1 MKSSKIYSMS
11 MAVVV
16 TLLLSVLTGNIA
28 HAQLVVQCS
37 TSVNVANF
45 GVEGDL
51 FANTP
56 GSFTSGYVG
65 VANPAIHDDWFK
77 DNASYPGFGMGIINT
92 SIDAAGTGLATQLS
106 AADFKSLV
114 SNQALGP
121 VQRNLTYVQRMSV
134 PKISPRFV
142 SFDASGNPTNGYLL
156 LDAVAAR
163 DNHTAGGAVDSSA
176 FAGGP
181 DKNGANPQ
189 TWTIG
194 VAGVQQKND
203 LIDVGGHIRREYNF
217 STGEAGDLWGYA
229 FATTRNTSGDAHTDF
244 EVFRTAPVLTGT
256 GITNTGPDG
265 GHTSGKFDFDGSLLS
280 PGDLLVSVDYS
291 NGGTNPLYSVRI
303 WVNPN
308 DLKMDGSGLTL
319 AAFNAIPPQT
329 VPGGPGRKFTFTGV
343 FNGGTGSGAFGYAE
357 IAPLPGAAGS
367 CLFFSV
373 VNNGTVAA
381 APWGN
386 LTAQNAAASDSMDAL
401 VNVEVAINFS
411 KFGLDIDPITGP
423 CFQLFGSLLVK
434 TRSSSSFTSEMKDV
448 AGPFIFGNF
457 SEVNANAGSDKN
469 LECSTTQVTLDGT
482 SLTPGAIY
490 SWSVV
495 PGSGGNIVSGAN
507 TATPVVNSAGC
518 YVLTVNNPQFSNCA
532 ATDTVCVV
540 GTPDVTPPTVTCPPP
555 ATYTCSSEVPAGAS
569 TLAQFLAIGGTASD
583 ISGTVNVSYTDGP
596 LVGGSCGG
604 TITRTYNFTDACGN
618 ASSCTQIITINDN
631 IPPTISGPADQ
642 TFGCNPT
649 IPAANIGLI
658 TASDNCTGVTV
669 SALPDQISGGCTKTL
684 VRTYRATDGC
694 GNTSDWVQT
703 FTYTYD
709 VTAPVITATGSVA
722 NNSDLGC
729 NPTASQI
736 EAALGSATATD
747 ACGAVTV
754 DVTTDAVVN
763 NGCMRSQTR
772 NFSSTDGC
780 GNTSSETR
788 TISWKVDLTAPVITA
803 TGSVANGADLGC
815 NPSAAVIN
823 AALGTAT
830 ATDNCD
836 QVTVSATDGAVS
848 VNGCQN
854 SQTRTFTS
862 TDACGNTSSETRT
875 ISWKVDTEAPV
886 VTCNSGSGDIT
897 VCVGDAG
904 NISFVST
911 ATDNCDGTVPVTCV
925 RSDGLTLEDAYPV
938 GTTTVTCTATDEC
951 GNVGTCSFNV
961 IVLANPTCALTAPT
975 TLPVCGSTGNTLTST
990 ATNATSYSWSVT
1002 GSGWSITGGANTAT
1016 ATYTAGTGPAT
1027 FTLTVTNSLNGVN
1040 CTSTCSVTFECAG
1053 DRFCTYTQGYYGQGG
1068 GTNCT
1073 GQTTKPLLLNMLN
1086 GNPLVVGGGSN
1097 KLTLTYSDANSGCIF
1112 LRLPA
1117 GGTHAALNGT
1127 ATCSNPV
1134 GIALK
1139 STGQFANTL
1148 LGQTIALG
1156 FNLRVPGTALGSL
1169 QITGKYLTTAQSS
1182 GTGCVNPT
1190 ATAVPGTNQTFVI
1203 PTAVINYLGANNT
1216 VAGLFALANQA
1227 LAGALPSGAPSLSQ
1241 INQACDAFNR
1251 GFDKCRVLVGF
1262 SNTAP
1267 TAVVRETDGELEPVY
1282 DLSVRAYPNPFTQ
1295 KASIE
1300 FSLANGVDNAVVE
1313 VYTLN
1318 GTKVATL
1325 FNGAVEAEKLYS
1337 VELDGANLAPGIYIY
1352 QVNTGNNVYTNKLIL
1367 TRD

>member
-1 MKSSKIYSMS
+1 
-11 MAVVV
+11 
-16 TLLLSVLTGNIA
+16 
-28 HAQLVVQCS
+28 LVG
-37 TSVNVANF
+37 TN
-45 GVEGDL
+45 
-51 FANTP
+51 
-56 GSFTSGYVG
+56 
-65 VANPAIHDDWFK
+65 DDWFQ
-77 DNASYPGFGMGIINT
+77 NSAFPGAGQGIIGT
-92 SIDAAGTGLATQLS
+92 SAATSPNGIS
-106 AADFKSLV
+106 AADFKALIQGASLI
-114 SNQALGP
+114 G
-121 VQRNLTYVQRMSV
+121 RNRTYVQRMAV
-134 PKISPRFV
+134 PNLTPRFIT
-142 SFDASGNPTNGYLL
+142 PTTGYIL

-217 STGEAGDLWGYA
+217 ATDEGGDLWGYA

-256 GITNTGPDG
+256 GISNTGPNG
-265 GHTSGKFDFDGSLLS
+265 GHTAGFLAPPGDPFYPAGATTA
-280 PGDLLVSVDYS
+280 PGDLLVSVDYT
-291 NGGTNPLYSVRI
+291 NGGQNPQASVRVWI
-303 WVNPN
+303 DPN
-308 DLKMDGSGLTL
+308 NVDGQGRDTAWANLQ
-319 AAFNAIPPQT
+319 AARP
-329 VPGGPGRKFTFTGV
+329 FTFTGV
-343 FNGGTGSGAFGYAE
+343 FDSGTGAAPYGYAE
-357 IAPLPGAAGS
+357 IRPNTISSGTCASGGAF
-367 CLFFSV
+367 LYSV
-373 VNNGTVAA
+373 VNTTNVVGTA
-381 APWGN
+381 WGN
-386 LTAQNAAASDSMDAL
+386 LTAQNAAYDDNMEAL

-411 KFGLDIDPITGP
+411 AFGLDINPISGP
-423 CFQLFGSLLVK
+423 CFNLFGSLCVK
-434 TRSSSSFTSEMKDV
+434 TRSSASFTSEMKDF
-448 AGPFIFGNF
+448 AGPFVFGNF
-457 SEVNANAGSDKN
+457 QEVNANAGMDKN
-469 LECSTTQVTLDGT
+469 LECSVTQVTLDG
-482 SLTPGAIY
+482 SSSTPGAIY

-495 PGSGGNIVSGAN
+495 SGSGGNIVSGAN
-507 TATPVVNSAGC
+507 TATPVVNAAGC
-518 YVLTVNNPQFSNCA
+518 YVLTVTNPSIASCNV
-532 ATDTVCVV
+532 TDTVCVV
-540 GTPDVTPPTVTCPPP
+540 GVPDVTPPTVTCPP
-555 ATYTCSSEVPAGAS
+555 AITRTCTSEVPAGAT
-569 TLAQFLAIGGTASD
+569 TLAEFIAQGGTASD

-649 IPAANIGLI
+649 IPAADINLI

-669 SALPDQISGGCTKTL
+669 SALPDQISGACTKTL

-694 GNTSDWVQT
+694 GNTADWVQT

-709 VTAPVITATGSVA
+709 VTAPSITASGSVA

-729 NPTASQI
+729 NPTPAEI

-754 DVTTDAVVN
+754 DVVTDGVVT

-780 GNTSSETR
+780 GNTSNDSR

-815 NPSAAVIN
+815 NPSAAAIN

-830 ATDNCD
+830 ASDNCD
-836 QVTVSATDGAVS
+836 IVTVSANDGAVS
-848 VNGCQN
+848 ANGCQN
-854 SQTRTFTS
+854 TQTRTFTS
-862 TDACGNTSSETRT
+862 TDDCGNTSSVSRT
-875 ISWKVDTEAPV
+875 ISWKVDTEVPV
-886 VTCNSGSGDIT
+886 VTCNSGNGDIT

-904 NISFVST
+904 NVSFVST
-911 ATDNCDGTVPVTCV
+911 ATDNCDGTVPVNCV
-925 RSDGLTLEDAYPV
+925 RSDGLTIEDAYPV
-938 GTTTVTCTATDEC
+938 GTTTVTCTATDAC

-961 IVLANPTCALTAPT
+961 IVLANPTCTLTAPA
-975 TLPVCGSTGNTLTST
+975 TLPTCGSTGNTLTAASN
-990 ATNATSYSWSVT
+990 NATSYSWNVS
-1002 GSGWSITGGANTAT
+1002 GSGWAITGGANAAT
-1016 ATYTAGTGPAT
+1016 VTYTAGTGPAT

-1073 GQTTKPLLLNMLN
+1073 GLTTKPLLLGMLN
-1086 GNPLVVGGGSN
+1086 GNPLVLGGGS
-1097 KLTLTYSDANSGCIF
+1097 KTLTLTAADASSGCIF

-1117 GGTHAALNGT
+1117 GGTHAALNGI

-1134 GIALK
+1134 GIAIK
-1139 STGQFANTL
+1139 NSGAFGNTL
-1148 LGQTIALG
+1148 LGQTITLG
-1156 FNLRVPGTALGSL
+1156 FNLRVPGSALSSL

-1182 GTGCVNPT
+1182 GSGCVNPT

-1203 PTAVINYLGANNT
+1203 PTAVINWLGANNT

-1227 LAGALPSGAPSLSQ
+1227 LAGTLPSGAPSLSQ

-1267 TAVVRETDGELEPVY
+1267 TAVVRDTDGELEPAY

-1300 FSLANGVDNAVVE
+1300 FSLTNAVENAVVE

-1325 FNGAVEAEKLYS
+1325 FNGSVEAEKSYI
-1337 VELDGANLAPGIYIY
+1337 VELDGANLAPGIYVY

-1367 TRD
+1367 TRE